1 MKLVQLTT
9 LAFSAL
15 LPCVAV
21 DAAPR
26 KVICENFTATWCG
39 YCPDVANGIIMLLDE
54 FPDNFYSMQVHG
66 SDSYST
72 AWGNARNSFYSVPG
86 YPTVWL
92 NGLLKIEGSYG
103 SPGANYSQIRSRY
116 MQLANEATDVTIN
129 MCGSSVD
136 GDTYSVSAQ
145 VGIENGGSGK
155 TMTIHIVQVLH
166 DYPSS
171 PSYNY
176 GCLKQGS
183 GQTITLTPGETQDV
197 TFEFDL
203 DSSSQSH
210 PENVYYL
217 AWAQTTNTSGPSEV
231 YQAEKHVHN
240 SGDCQID
247 HFYVGAKGDFTTIGE
262 ALAVSGTGDTITVM
276 PGTYYENIDFNGA
289 SIVMESMAGAE
300 ETIIDGGG
308 SGSVVRMYSME
319 SATLRG
325 FTIQNGSSPLGG
337 GVLINGEPI
346 IEDCI
351 IKHNTAQIGGGIYN
365 LSNGSAGPSVMNTSF
380 CNNSTSHIYG
390 EWVDNSGNI
399 FEDSCDGDSDC
410 PADITG
416 DAWVNVS
423 DLLAVIDAWG
433 SDDQV
438 ADINDDGVVDV
449 GDLLEV
455 VGSWGACQQHL
466 A

>member
-1 MKLVQLTT
+1 
-9 LAFSAL
+9 
-15 LPCVAV
+15 
-21 DAAPR
+21 
-26 KVICENFTATWCG
+26 
-39 YCPDVANGIIMLLDE
+39 
-54 FPDNFYSMQVHG
+54 MQVHG

-72 AWGNARNSFYSVPG
+72 AWGDARNSFYSVPG

-145 VGIENGGSGK
+145 VGIENSGSSK

-176 GCLKQGS
+176 GCFKQGS

-210 PENVYYL
+210 TENVYYL

-247 HFYVGAKGDFTTIGE
+247 HFYVGAKGDFATISE
-262 ALAVSGTGDTITVM
+262 ATC
-276 PGTYYENIDFNGA
+276 
-289 SIVMESMAGAE
+289 
-300 ETIIDGGG
+300 
-308 SGSVVRMYSME
+308 SVR
-319 SATLRG
+319 
-325 FTIQNGSSPLGG
+325 
-337 GVLINGEPI
+337 
-346 IEDCI
+346 
-351 IKHNTAQIGGGIYN
+351 H
-365 LSNGSAGPSVMNTSF
+365 
-380 CNNSTSHIYG
+380 
-390 EWVDNSGNI
+390 W
-399 FEDSCDGDSDC
+399 
-410 PADITG
+410 
-416 DAWVNVS
+416 
-423 DLLAVIDAWG
+423 
-433 SDDQV
+433 
-438 ADINDDGVVDV
+438 
-449 GDLLEV
+449 
-455 VGSWGACQQHL
+455 
-466 A
+466 